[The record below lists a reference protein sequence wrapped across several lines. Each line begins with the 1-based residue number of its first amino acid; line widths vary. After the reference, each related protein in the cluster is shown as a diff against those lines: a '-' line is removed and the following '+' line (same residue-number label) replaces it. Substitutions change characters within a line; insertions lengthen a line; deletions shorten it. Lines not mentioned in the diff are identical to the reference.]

1 MEKPEVLM
9 IGGGPDWYIARYA
22 AAFTLHRI
30 PKPDPTAL
38 DPELAARVRA
48 VIAAAPVPAAI
59 IAALPKL
66 AIIANTGAG
75 YEKIDV
81 AAARARGIVVVN
93 TPGVTD
99 GCVADMAMGLLLAA
113 ARHIVRGDK
122 YARSGAWSKA
132 AYPLVPRVFGKRMGI
147 LGLGHIGMTIA
158 RRAAAFDMKIS
169 YYSRRPRADV
179 SYPYLP
185 SVAALAAASDFLVVA
200 CPGGPATRH
209 IVDAEV
215 LKALGPKGYVV
226 NISRGSVIDEEALI
240 AALEDGTIAGA
251 GLDVLEHEPAVPAR
265 LAALDNVVI
274 MPHRGGG
281 TIETWEE
288 VTELVNANLAAFFAG
303 KPPLTPIPE

>member
-1 MEKPEVLM
+1 MDKPEVLLV
-9 IGGGPDWYIARYA
+9 GSGPDWYVERYA
-22 AAFTLHRI
+22 RVFRLQRV
-30 PKPDPTAL
+30 PKADPAAL
-38 DPELAARVRA
+38 DPAVAQRVTA
-48 VIAAAPVPAAI
+48 VIAAAPMPAAM
-59 IAALPKL
+59 IAALPSLK
-66 AIIANTGAG
+66 IICNAGAG
-75 YEKIDV
+75 YEKVDV
-81 AAARARGIVVVN
+81 AAARARGIIVTN

-147 LGLGHIGMTIA
+147 LGLGSIGLTIA
-158 RRAAAFDMKIS
+158 RRALAFDM
-169 YYSRRPRADV
+169 AV
-179 SYPYLP
+179 SYHNRRQRTDVPYTYHP
-185 SVAALAAASDFLVVA
+185 SPAALAASSDFFVVA

-209 IVDAEV
+209 IVDAAV

-240 AALEDGTIAGA
+240 AALENGTIAGA

-288 VTELVNANLAAFFAG
+288 VTDAINANLNAFFAG
-303 KPPLTPIPE
+303 KKPLTPIPE

>member
-1 MEKPEVLM
+1 MDKPEVLM
-9 IGGGPDWYIARYA
+9 VGGGPDWYIERYA
-22 AAFTLHRI
+22 RAFNLQRV
-30 PKPDPTAL
+30 PKPDPAAI
-38 DPELAARVRA
+38 DPAVAQRVRA
-48 VIAAAPVPAAI
+48 VIAAAPMPAAM
-59 IAALPKL
+59 IAALPRL
-66 AIIANTGAG
+66 EIICNAGAG

-81 AAARARGIVVVN
+81 AAARARGIVVTN

-147 LGLGHIGMTIA
+147 LGLGSIGLAIA
-158 RRAAAFDMKIS
+158 RRALAFDMTVS
-169 YYSRRPRADV
+169 YHNRRPRPDV
-179 SYPYLP
+179 PYAYRASP
-185 SVAALAAASDFLVVA
+185 AALAAESDFFVVA

-209 IVDAEV
+209 IVDAAV
-215 LKALGPKGYVV
+215 LKTLGPKGYVV

-240 AALEDGTIAGA
+240 AALENGTIAGA

-288 VTELVNANLAAFFAG
+288 VTEAIKANLNAFFAG
-303 KPPLTPIPE
+303 KKPLTPIPE